1 MIQAKKIEVVAIPN
15 RPGGDMIELSP
26 DGVLVDGERVFGSVP
41 ELENRGDVVRAERLD
56 GDLWEIQT
64 GNL

>member
-1 MIQAKKIEVVAIPN
+1 
-15 RPGGDMIELSP
+15 
-26 DGVLVDGERVFGSVP
+26 VLVDGERVFGSVP